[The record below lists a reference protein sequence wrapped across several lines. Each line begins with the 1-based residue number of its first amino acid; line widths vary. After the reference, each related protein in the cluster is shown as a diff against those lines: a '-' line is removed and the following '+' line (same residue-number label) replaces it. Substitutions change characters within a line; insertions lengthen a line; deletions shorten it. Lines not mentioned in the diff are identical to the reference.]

1 MGASLFDR
9 LKEAC
14 AEEWRA
20 YARHE
25 FVRAL
30 GAGDLPE
37 ACFRHYLV
45 QDYLFLIQ
53 FARAYALGVYKAD
66 TLDDM
71 RAAARNLG
79 GILDTEMGLH
89 VRFCAEWGLSRED
102 LESAPEAT
110 ATIAY
115 TRFVLERGM
124 AGDVLDLHTA
134 LAPCVI
140 GYGEIARALVG
151 DPATRLEGNPFRAWI
166 EEYAG
171 AEYQALA
178 NAARE
183 QLDALAARRLSEARL
198 PALIATFGRA
208 TRLEAQFWQMGLD
221 RSV

>member
-1 MGASLFDR
+1 MSASLYDR

-14 AEEWRA
+14 AEDWGA
-20 YARHE
+20 YTRHE

-53 FARAYALGVYKAD
+53 FARAYALSVYKAD
-66 TLDDM
+66 TIDDM
-71 RAAARNLG
+71 RAAARTLG
-79 GILDTEMGLH
+79 GILDSEMGLH
-89 VRFCAEWGLSRED
+89 VRLCAEWGLSRED
-102 LESAPEAT
+102 LERAPEAT

-134 LAPCVI
+134 LSPCVI
-140 GYGEIARALVG
+140 GYGEIARSLID
-151 DPATRLEGNPFRAWI
+151 DPATKIDGNPFRAWI

-171 AEYQALA
+171 EEYQALA
-178 NAARE
+178 NAASK
-183 QLDALAARRLSEARL
+183 QLDTMAGRRLSEARL
-198 PALIATFGRA
+198 PALISTFSRA

-221 RSV
+221 QST